1 MGTVKH
7 ERVGGEILFFKK
19 NKKHTNTVIY
29 REETFQVDDVV
40 GLVEACRSLN
50 ALFLLQSL

>member
-1 MGTVKH
+1 M
-7 ERVGGEILFFKK
+7 FFKK

-50 ALFLLQSL
+50 ALIMSN